1 MTLKFQSSIRT
12 RLFAIFLVVMVS
24 LQVLFWLVSAN
35 TMQALLI
42 YGKEMDMKKVI
53 SNFQNESALLSV
65 DDAVAKEDL
74 LARMA
79 YNWDGNLSVVD
90 LDKDM
95 YTSTIPKFSKDRN
108 GPPNRERF
116 FYDLAKQ
123 YGDLKIGAV
132 TSTMVRD
139 PNGRAY
145 AAVVIGRVGDSQYL
159 FSEKPL
165 GVLRDSS
172 ALVSKYII
180 LSGILTIAIGS
191 LLIHFFATRISRP
204 IIEIEKQ
211 AVQIAKLDFKNQNNV
226 TQNDEIGSLGRAVNE
241 IAVELENTISQLTEV
256 NHQLKG
262 EIEQERQ
269 LERLRRQF
277 VSHVSH
283 ELRTPIS
290 MILGYADGL
299 KHGIARSE
307 SQREHYCNVIINESE
322 RMSTLISHLLDMS
335 AYQDGKLPFK
345 EEVFNVSQLTQA
357 VTSHFGLEAETKS
370 IEVKTGIEKDLY
382 LNGDSKRIEQVL
394 NNLLSNAFK
403 HVSDKGL
410 IEVSVHRSEAKVMI
424 EVYNQGALIPQDE
437 LDLIWMSFYRGSN
450 ARENELDGF
459 GIGLALVKEIVERHR
474 GKCYAEN
481 RASGV
486 SFLVELPLHRIEAI

>member
-1 MTLKFQSSIRT
+1 MTLKFQNSIKT
-12 RLFAIFLVVMVS
+12 RLFAIFLIVMIA

-35 TMQALLI
+35 TMQALMI

-53 SNFQNESALLSV
+53 SNFQNESSQLAA
-65 DDAVAKEDL
+65 DDLEGREDL

-90 LDKDM
+90 LDKDA
-95 YTSTIPKFSKDRN
+95 YSSTIPKFSKDRN
-108 GPPNRERF
+108 GPPNRELF

-123 YGDLKIGAV
+123 YNGLKIGSV
-132 TSTMVRD
+132 TSTTVKDRND
-139 PNGRAY
+139 RPY

-165 GVLRDSS
+165 GVIRDSS
-172 ALVSKYII
+172 ALVSKYIV
-180 LSGILTIAIGS
+180 LSGIMTIAIGS
-191 LLIHFFATRISRP
+191 LLIHFFASRISRP

-211 AVQIAKLDFKNQNNV
+211 AVRIAKLDFKQQNQV

-241 IAVELENTISQLTEV
+241 IAVELESTIGQLTEV
-256 NHQLKG
+256 NQQLKG

-269 LERLRRQF
+269 LEHSRRQF

-299 KHGIARSE
+299 KHGIVRNE
-307 SQREHYCNVIINESE
+307 EQREHYCNVIINESE

-345 EEVFNVSQLTQA
+345 SERFNLSDLTAQVVGRFYLQAENEGITLTQ
-357 VTSHFGLEAETKS
+357 
-370 IEVKTGIEKDLY
+370 GIETELM
-382 LNGDSKRIEQVL
+382 LTGDSLRIEQVL

-403 HVSDKGL
+403 HVEKQGSISVKLSRQDSSVL
-410 IEVSVHRSEAKVMI
+410 LEVFNEGKP
-424 EVYNQGALIPQDE
+424 IPQDE

-450 ARENELDGF
+450 SRENELEGF
-459 GIGLALVKEIVERHR
+459 GIGLALVKEIVDKHK
-474 GKCYAEN
+474 GKCFAEN
-481 RASGV
+481 CDGGV
-486 SFLVELPLHRIEAI
+486 KFNIEIPLI